1 MPGLR
6 PYAWVWVIRSGM
18 SDLQVRRHVSAE
30 WDFSCTRRVHARTLA
45 DRATSFPSLISAL
58 VLTGLRQHKDTT
70 TTTNWSSLPPG
81 TSYVH
86 PFQVQLK
93 SFGKSPAG
101 RRSFLVNCQLCYQG
115 STYEVGTC
123 LHRETDGG
131 LILFLYY
138 IYIECFLYLENSKYF
153 YNL

>member
-70 TTTNWSSLPPG
+70 TTTNWSSLAAGDELRASISSTIKIVWEIASWTPVVPG
-81 TSYVH
+81 ELPALLSGEYVWGWNVSA
-86 PFQVQLK
+86 PWNWW
-93 SFGKSPAG
+93 
-101 RRSFLVNCQLCYQG
+101 RVNP
-115 STYEVGTC
+115 
-123 LHRETDGG
+123 
-131 LILFLYY
+131 LFVLY
-138 IYIECFLYLENSKYF
+138 IYRVFPLSGKLEIFL
-153 YNL
+153 